1 MIVQIYEV
9 NNPPEAQHI
18 AECGVDHIGV
28 LIGKEDFSREVSI
41 EQAREIFDSLPK
53 DKKRVA
59 LSLSNE
65 LEYIA
70 EILKNVKPDILH
82 LGAALE
88 LLSPHDVQILKNN
101 FPLLKI
107 MRSIPVTGQEAI
119 KVAQE
124 YDGIAD
130 YLLLDSHNPG
140 DKQIGALGKTHDWSI
155 SKRIVTLVK
164 TPVILAG
171 GLGPDNV
178 SDAIQTVQPAGVDS
192 KTKTDRSDGNGK
204 DIEKVKEFV
213 RIAKSL

>member
-1 MIVQIYEV
+1 MIIQIYEV
-9 NNPPEAQHI
+9 NNPLEAQQI
-18 AECGVDHIGV
+18 AVCGVDHIGV
-28 LIGKEDFSREVSI
+28 VVGKGDFPREVSI
-41 EQAREIFDSLPK
+41 EQAREIFDSLLK

-65 LEYIA
+65 LEYI
-70 EILKNVKPDILH
+70 VKIVRNANPDILH

-88 LLSPHDVQILKNN
+88 LLSPHDVQILKDN

-107 MRSIPVTGQEAI
+107 MRSIPVTGEERI
-119 KVAQE
+119 KAAQE

-155 SKRIVTLVK
+155 SRKIVASVK

-178 SDAIQTVQPAGVDS
+178 LEAIQTVHPAGVDS
-192 KTKTDRSDGNGK
+192 KTKTDRSDGDGK

>member
-1 MIVQIYEV
+1 MIIQIYEV
-9 NNPPEAQHI
+9 NNPLEAQQI
-18 AECGVDHIGV
+18 AVCGVDHIGV
-28 LIGKEDFSREVSI
+28 VVGKGDFPREVSI
-41 EQAREIFDSLPK
+41 EQAREIFDSLLK

-65 LEYIA
+65 LEYI
-70 EILKNVKPDILH
+70 VKIVRNANPDILH

-88 LLSPHDVQILKNN
+88 LLSPHDVQILKDN

-107 MRSIPVTGQEAI
+107 MRSIPVTGEERI
-119 KVAQE
+119 KAAQE

-140 DKQIGALGKTHDWSI
+140 DKQIGALGKTHDWTI
-155 SKRIVTLVK
+155 SRKIVASVK

-178 SDAIQTVQPAGVDS
+178 LEAIQTVHPAGVDS
-192 KTKTDRSDGNGK
+192 KTKTDRSDGDGK

>member
-9 NNPPEAQHI
+9 NNPLEAQQV

-28 LIGKEDFSREVSI
+28 LVGKGDFPREVSI

-53 DKKRVA
+53 KRVA
-59 LSLSNE
+59 LSLSSE
-65 LEYIA
+65 LEYIVQ
-70 EILKNVKPDILH
+70 IVRNVNPDILH

-88 LLSPHDVQILKNN
+88 LLSPQDVQMLKNN
-101 FPLLKI
+101 FPSLKI
-107 MRSIPVTGQEAI
+107 MRSIPIIGEESIAA
-119 KVAQE
+119 AQE

-155 SKRIVTLVK
+155 SQRIVASVK

-178 SDAIQTVQPAGVDS
+178 LEAIQTVHPAGVDS

-204 DIEKVKEFV
+204 DIEKVKEFAK
-213 RIAKSL
+213 IAKSL

>member
-1 MIVQIYEV
+1 MIIQIYEV
-9 NNPPEAQHI
+9 NNPLEAQQI

-28 LIGKEDFSREVSI
+28 LVGKGDFPREVSI

-65 LEYIA
+65 LEYI
-70 EILKNVKPDILH
+70 VKIVRNANPDILH

-88 LLSPHDVQILKNN
+88 LLSPHDVQILKDN
-101 FPLLKI
+101 FPSLKI
-107 MRSIPVTGQEAI
+107 MRSIPVTGEESI
-119 KVAQE
+119 KAAQE

-140 DKQIGALGKTHDWSI
+140 DKQIGALGKTHDWTI
-155 SKRIVTLVK
+155 SRKIVASVK

-171 GLGPDNV
+171 G
-178 SDAIQTVQPAGVDS
+178 
-192 KTKTDRSDGNGK
+192 
-204 DIEKVKEFV
+204 V
-213 RIAKSL
+213 RV